1 MLKIKKLAIKI
12 GLGLGFGLVASG
24 AMAQDLMAS
33 AAGSQDQVAAPEVAS
48 KAKPNPWMIRLRS
61 IWVEPEVSSTYLSSG
76 AGIKVTDVS
85 NDWEPELDINYFFN
99 PHLSAELI
107 LATTT
112 NDVTGTGN
120 YDLGSVK
127 MLPPTVTLLYHF
139 TPEKMFS
146 PYAGAGINYT
156 FFYDA
161 DSGSAQDIQYDDTF
175 GFALQ
180 AGLDVKVN
188 QKWSVNFDVKKIFL
202 NTDVHVDTGSTMND
216 SLHVTLNP
224 WIYGVGVGYKF

>member
-1 MLKIKKLAIKI
+1 MFSINKLAVAI
-12 GLGLGFGLVASG
+12 GLSIAATAFVAPS
-24 AMAQDLMAS
+24 AS
-33 AAGSQDQVAAPEVAS
+33 ALSSSESQSSTVATELS
-48 KAKPNPWMIRLRS
+48 QAKPNPWLIRLRS
-61 IWVEPEVSSTYLSSG
+61 IWINPEVSSTYLSSG

-85 NDWEPELDINYFFN
+85 SDWQPELDINYFFN
-99 PHLSAELI
+99 PNLSAELI
-107 LATTT
+107 LATST
-112 NDVTGTGN
+112 NDVTGTGDYN
-120 YDLGSVK
+120 LGSVK

-161 DSGSAQDIQYDDTF
+161 DSGSAEEIKYDNTF

-180 AGLDVKVN
+180 AGMDVKLN
-188 QKWSVNFDVKKIFL
+188 QKWSINFDVKKIFL
-202 NTDVHVDTGSTMND
+202 NTDVHVDTGSGMND
-216 SLHVTLNP
+216 SLNVDLNP